1 MEKERIM
8 GERQR
13 LDKLLGNSGYGS
25 RKEIRNLVKQ
35 RRVTVDGHVV
45 NDPGIHVE
53 PGVNRIR
60 IDDIEAVYK
69 KFIYIMMNKP
79 GGVISATHDKRHET
93 VIDLLPEEFSNFD
106 VFPAGRLDIDTEGLV
121 LLTNDGQLAHEI
133 LSPRKHIPKTYYVHV
148 NGTVTDKD
156 KKAFSEGIV
165 LDDGYNCLPSE
176 LDIIK
181 SSETSE
187 VNLTI
192 YEGKF
197 HQVKRMFES
206 LGKKVVYLKRIS
218 MGGLKLDPRLEPGQC
233 REITDQELNALKNN
247 C

>member
-1 MEKERIM
+1 M

-25 RKEIRNLVKQ
+25 RKEIRNLIRQ
-35 RRVTVDGHVV
+35 RRVTVDGDVIS
-45 NDPGIHVE
+45 NPGIHVE
-53 PGVNRIR
+53 PGVSKIR
-60 IDDIEAVYK
+60 IDDIEAVYRK
-69 KFIYIMMNKP
+69 YIYIMMNKP
-79 GGVISATHDKRHET
+79 GGVISATYDKRHET
-93 VIDLLPEEFSNFD
+93 IIDLLPDEFRSFD

-148 NGTVTDKD
+148 NGRVIDKD
-156 KKAFSEGIV
+156 KEAFAEGIV
-165 LDDGYNCLPSE
+165 LDDGYRCLPAE
-176 LDIIK
+176 LEIIE
-181 SSETSE
+181 SSEVSE

-206 LGKKVVYLKRIS
+206 LGKEVVYLKRIS
-218 MGGLKLDPRLEPGQC
+218 MGGLKLDPRLGPGKC
-233 REITDQELNALKNN
+233 REITDKELNALKKNS
-247 C
+247 